1 MANLLDS
8 IFASSPDDPR
18 YAANMSLFANMI
30 NGNLPQGLLAHSQ
43 VLGEGQD
50 RKLRRGLLEAQ
61 LAETTAQAEQRRTQT
76 AREQAEL
83 ERQARIRS
91 ELPSLFQA
99 PSMTGGQAIPQTF
112 GGTDVPMFSKPAGVA
127 PMQQAPGGFDVQ
139 RAITL
144 GLDPKTIE
152 AYAGLQNIG
161 RPKATRQMEVDDGQG
176 GKRIA
181 LVDDFGREVAGFA
194 GYTAPVQVD
203 NGRQVSFVKPA
214 PGVNIPKVP
223 TFGDEITLRGQ
234 NMTDARARE
243 RLAFDQSNTQAGKA
257 PQGYRFK
264 PDGTLEAIPGGPADI
279 KAGELGAKADARSKS
294 AVAQADSVLK
304 EIGDAK
310 GMVGWNTA
318 GVGGAL
324 SVLPA
329 TEARDLGAKLTTIK
343 ANLGFDRL
351 QQMRDQSPTG
361 GALGQVAVQELA
373 SLQATVASLD
383 QMQSP
388 TQLGKALDKI
398 EKHYTN
404 WRNVVKQAANPQ
416 GGATGGWGIQKVN

>member
-1 MANLLDS
+1 MGLLDT
-8 IFASSPDDPR
+8 FFGNADQTQALGLLGAGLMAGNAPQGFM
-18 YAANMSLFANMI
+18 AA
-30 NGNLPQGLLAHSQ
+30 QGLLA
-43 VLGEGQD
+43 D
-50 RKLRRGLLEAQ
+50 APRRKLQQQLMEAQ
-61 LAETTAQAEQRRTQT
+61 LAETLAQADQRKTQT

-91 ELPSLFQA
+91 ELPGLFKA
-99 PSMTGGQAIPQTF
+99 PGMTGGEPAPQSM
-112 GGTDVPMFSKPAGVA
+112 GGVPMFSQPMGVT
-127 PMQQAPGGFDVQ
+127 PMRQTPGGFDVQ
-139 RAITL
+139 RAISL
-144 GLDPKTIE
+144 GLDPKTIQE
-152 AYAGLQNIG
+152 YAGLQNIG
-161 RPKATRQMEVDDGQG
+161 RPKATRQMEVDDGKG

-223 TFGDEITLRGQ
+223 TFGDEITMRGQ

-243 RLAFDQSNTQAGKA
+243 RLAFDQNNTQAGKA

-279 KAGELGAKADARSKS
+279 KAGELGAKADARSRS
-294 AVAQADSVLK
+294 AIAQADSVLK
-304 EIGDAK
+304 EITDAK

-318 GVGGAL
+318 GMGGAL

-329 TEARDLGAKLTTIK
+329 TDARDLSAKLTTIK

-383 QMQSP
+383 QLQSP
-388 TQLGKALDKI
+388 AQLGTALDKI